1 MTQKLQN
8 SINNGY
14 TVEISNYFSR
24 GYDILKLNM
33 GGYIGFALLGLL
45 ISTVAN
51 VIPFVNFI
59 AGILITPC
67 LVFGFHLVSH
77 AISAKREIPPF
88 NEFFN
93 GFNHFSKIVV
103 VSLLSAV
110 IFLILFV
117 PIILVFGVGT
127 LFSIISSSSNIE
139 SATALSNAVL
149 GLGGTIVI
157 LFIITMLAYL
167 YLAVS
172 LMFASLIAVFHN
184 VEPVDA
190 MKLSWKVVNKNWLM
204 WLVMMLALSLLLIAG
219 ALFCL
224 VGLLFAFP
232 LYQCTIYAAFEDV
245 CGVPE
250 TDGNHN
256 DEISMIGAE
265 LK

>member
-8 SINNGY
+8 SIDNGY
-14 TVEISNYFSR
+14 TVEIGNYFSR
-24 GYDILKLNM
+24 GYDILKVNM

-93 GFNHFSKIVV
+93 GFNHFSKIIV

-110 IFLILFV
+110 MFLVLFV
-117 PIILVFGVGT
+117 PVILVFGVGT
-127 LFSIISSSSNIE
+127 LFSIISSSNAE
-139 SATALSNAVL
+139 SAATLSNAFL
-149 GLGGTIVI
+149 GLGGTIII

-184 VEPVDA
+184 VEAVDA

-204 WLVMMLALSLLLIAG
+204 WFVMMLGLFFVILAG

-232 LYQCTIYAAFEDV
+232 LYHCVIYAAFEDV

-250 TDGNHN
+250 TDGDHN
-256 DEISMIGAE
+256 DEISMIGAG
-265 LK
+265 LS